1 MRGILLVLGRYV
13 ILFFC
18 VCLAL
23 ISLILALRAAAPFFV
38 LLYFCDCFVAWIRRI
53 HSLA

>member
-23 ISLILALRAAAPFFV
+23 ISLLYSHYALQLHFLFYFIFV
-38 LLYFCDCFVAWIRRI
+38 TVL
-53 HSLA
+53 